1 MTRPPLRETGHVPPL
16 KRESAHGVAL
26 YGCPRHADDGAVE
39 VVVLGWDPD
48 RGAHW
53 VPPVGQVMAQLASTG
68 SATCPWSLGPEAIAP
83 RPGSVVHLMLQG
95 RVRGLVGRG
104 VVRSSPYLAVDPL
117 RPGTMST
124 YVLVEWDR
132 LRPEDE
138 RIPLKVLEAKVP
150 DLPWGGTYAPMTS
163 VPESLAEDLDALWDR
178 PLVPAGASGLSSPLE
193 LIGGLVHA
201 LLHATP
207 LTRR

>member
-16 KRESAHGVAL
+16 KRESAHSVAL
-26 YGCPRHADDGAVE
+26 YGCPAHADDGAVE
-39 VVVLGWDPD
+39 VVVLGCDPD

-53 VPPVGQVMAQLASTG
+53 VPPVAQVMAQLASTG

-83 RPGSVVHLMLQG
+83 RPGAVVHLMLQG

-132 LRPEDE
+132 LVPLDD
-138 RIPLKVLEAKVP
+138 RIPLEVLEAEVP
-150 DLPWGGTYAPMTS
+150 DLPWAETYAPMLG
-163 VPESLAEDLDALWDR
+163 VPAPMAADIDELWDR
-178 PLVPAGASGLSSPLE
+178 PAGSSGPSSPLE
-193 LIGGLVHA
+193 LITEV
-201 LLHATP
+201 LHAVLHAAP
-207 LTRR
+207 LTRH

>member
-1 MTRPPLRETGHVPPL
+1 M
-16 KRESAHGVAL
+16 
-26 YGCPRHADDGAVE
+26 E

-53 VPPVGQVMAQLASTG
+53 VPPVAQVRAQLASTG
-68 SATCPWSLGPEAIAP
+68 SATSPWSLGPEAIAP
-83 RPGSVVHLMLQG
+83 RPGAIVHLMLQG

-132 LRPEDE
+132 LLPEDE
-138 RIPLKVLEAKVP
+138 RIPLAALEAEVP
-150 DLPWGGTYAPMTS
+150 DLPWAETYAPMTS
-163 VPESLAEDLDALWDR
+163 VPAPMAADLDSLWQR
-178 PLVPAGASGLSSPLE
+178 PPAPAGVSGLTSPRD

-201 LLHATP
+201 LLNASP
-207 LTRR
+207 LARR